1 MKLNREALR
10 SMILSEIKQLIK
22 EERDESA
29 AKEYLEKR
37 KDPGLSDEAKKSLR
51 DQYKISNIEDVK
63 IGERSLKRFFFKTNP
78 VDIDVTPKKEEN

>member
-37 KDPGLSDEAKKSLR
+37 KDPGLSDEAKKALR

-63 IGERSLKRFFFKTNP
+63 IGERSLKRFFFKTSP